1 MPPRRATGR
10 TSSRRCSLRAMT
22 LPEAALPLAEW
33 ESFYVIIGTSAAAL
47 TGLMF
52 VVIAVVADAGP
63 RAATPQGIATFVTPT
78 IFHFC
83 AALMISAIVSAPWP
97 RHLELRDRVGTGGVG
112 RLHLFDFHPALG
124 RQHQQ
129 RHRLQD
135 GVRRLDVARR
145 VPAARL
151 RRDRGSRAATG
162 ELEPSSRYSWSAAPR
177 SCWCSSA
184 STMPGTP

>member
-1 MPPRRATGR
+1 
-10 TSSRRCSLRAMT
+10 MT

-63 RAATPQGIATFVTPT
+63 RAATPLGIATFVTPT

-83 AALMISAIVSAPWP
+83 AALLISAIVSAPWP
-97 RHLELRDRVGTGGVG
+97 RHLELQIALALVGFGG
-112 RLHLFDFHPALG
+112 FIYSIADPAP
-124 RQHQQ
+124 
-129 RHRLQD
+129 RH
-135 GVRRLDVARR
+135 VATCTNYTM
-145 VPAARL
+145 VLEDWTWHVVLPLLAYGC
-151 RRDRGSRAATG
+151 DRGSRARYWK
-162 ELEPSSRYSWSAAPR
+162 LEPSSRYSWSAAPR
-177 SCWCSSA
+177 CCWCSSA